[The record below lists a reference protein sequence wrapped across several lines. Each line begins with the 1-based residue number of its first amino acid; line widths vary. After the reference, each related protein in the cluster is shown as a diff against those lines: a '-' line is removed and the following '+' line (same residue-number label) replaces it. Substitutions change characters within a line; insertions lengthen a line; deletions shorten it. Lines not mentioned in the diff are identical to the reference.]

1 MLRQLEM
8 IKESIIIKITN
19 LINTE
24 MWSNKAKRLKLM
36 RRRKNITK
44 KKKYKRRRKLLNS
57 SNKLSRKRSSR
68 KRPLILSILKLTNLK
83 TTKKTLKKPKN
94 SITLKW
100 KENQFLSKLKNQ
112 WNNNNLSQFKLN
124 LSQSKQSKPS
134 QRLLKNKLLRSNNL
148 RNNKMMDGLQS
159 VKREEDEND
168 QHM

>member
-19 LINTE
+19 LINIE

-36 RRRKNITK
+36 RRRKSNTK

-57 SNKLSRKRSSR
+57 SNKLSSKRSLR

-83 TTKKTLKKPKN
+83 STKKTLKNPKN

-100 KENQFLSKLKNQ
+100 KENQLLLKLKNQ
-112 WNNNNLSQFKLN
+112 SNNNLSQSKLS
-124 LSQSKQSKPS
+124 LSQSKQSKLN

-148 RNNKMMDGLQS
+148 RNKKMMDGLQS